1 MIARHTL
8 AMLTT
13 HKARPDQAPDSMI
26 GRSESLPAMIDAAR
40 YSAIET
46 LRDGRRVEMRAL
58 RPEDRSARNSSRSR
72 QHPVLYRRFFAVKRF
87 FTERETD
94 FFVNV
99 DFVNHVALV
108 AVVDEDG
115 QAAIVGSSRYVLV
128 QPGKAEVAFAV
139 IDAYQG
145 QGVGSALM
153 RHLAAISREAGLQQL
168 VADVLPE
175 NIPMLR
181 LFQKCGCRMNTRLE
195 AEVVRVTLGLN

>member
-1 MIARHTL
+1 
-8 AMLTT
+8 
-13 HKARPDQAPDSMI
+13 
-26 GRSESLPAMIDAAR
+26 
-40 YSAIET
+40 
-46 LRDGRRVEMRAL
+46 
-58 RPEDRSARNSSRSR
+58 
-72 QHPVLYRRFFAVKRF
+72 
-87 FTERETD
+87 
-94 FFVNV
+94 
-99 DFVNHVALV
+99 
-108 AVVDEDG
+108 
-115 QAAIVGSSRYVLV
+115 V

-181 LFQKCGCRMNTRLE
+181 LFQKCGCRMNTRRE